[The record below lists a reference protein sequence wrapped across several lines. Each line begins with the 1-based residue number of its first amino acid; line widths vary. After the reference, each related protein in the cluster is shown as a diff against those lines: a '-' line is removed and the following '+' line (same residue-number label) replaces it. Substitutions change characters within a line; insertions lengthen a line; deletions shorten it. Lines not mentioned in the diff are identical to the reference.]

1 MEKILHIDWHT
12 LWVPQVSPLE
22 IIIRGTLT
30 YWSIFLLLRFF
41 RRGTGQFSVS
51 DILLIILIGDAAQN
65 AMAGDYQSITEGV
78 ILVGTL
84 VFWDLAIDWMGF
96 KSKRFNLFAQP
107 EPKLLIKDG
116 VFQHI
121 NMRKEFI
128 SEDDLHGYLREK
140 GVGDLKNVAACYL
153 EGSGNLSVLEK
164 K

>member
-1 MEKILHIDWHT
+1 MDKIFSLDWSS
-12 LWVPQVSPLE
+12 LLVPQVSLLE
-22 IIIRGTLT
+22 IFIRGTLT
-30 YWSIFLLLRFF
+30 YWSIFILLRFF

-65 AMAGDYQSITEGV
+65 AMAGNYQTITEGV
-78 ILVGTL
+78 VLLATL
-84 VFWDLAIDWMGF
+84 VLWDVAIDYAGF
-96 KSKRFNLFAQP
+96 KSKRFALFSQA

-116 VFQHI
+116 EFQHM

-128 SEDDLHGYLREK
+128 TEDDLHGYLREK
-140 GVGDLKNVAACYL
+140 GIENIKKVHACYL

>member
-1 MEKILHIDWHT
+1 MEKLLHINWHD
-12 LWVPQVSPLE
+12 LWFPQVSLLE
-22 IIIRGTLT
+22 IFIRGTVT

-78 ILVGTL
+78 VLVGTL
-84 VFWDLAIDWMGF
+84 VFWDVAIDWLGY
-96 KSKRFNLFAQP
+96 KSRRFSLLAQA
-107 EPKLLIKDG
+107 EPRLLIKEG
-116 VFQHI
+116 KFQRI
-121 NMRKEFI
+121 NMKREFI
-128 SEDDLHGYLREK
+128 SEDDLLGYLREK
-140 GVGDLKNVAACYL
+140 GVADIKNVMACYL